1 MGKKLNQ
8 GRELAVETYL
18 PNWEGFRASE
28 PRKEG
33 VFGHMQVETME
44 VSKALEQ
51 AEQVWNCLTE
61 CQLKDATSGA
71 TAQWDSPGFD
81 LQKVSVLTIAEVN

>member
-8 GRELAVETYL
+8 GRDLAVETYL
-18 PNWEGFRASE
+18 PNWEGFRLMID

-33 VFGHMQVETME
+33 VFGQTQVETME

-71 TAQWDSPGFD
+71 ATSWDSPGFD
-81 LQKVSVLTIAEVN
+81 LQKVCVLTTAD